1 MKRVST
7 VLSMIIVALLL
18 LPAGDAFSQ
27 KKKEKESKG
36 GGGDW
41 IKSLPN
47 MPVKNGYYQG
57 LGAVPV
63 TKNQSDDQNK
73 AESDARAMV
82 VRAIRSEIT
91 NKVTN
96 VVEETTAG
104 GASTMTESFNEVT
117 ESFSSE
123 TLKNLKVQFH
133 RDEKKGKKQYAYCEI
148 SIAEVE
154 RQFAERLK
162 KAVNISKTYY
172 QSAKSAEASGDY
184 YLALSQYLA
193 GAKEVVLAE
202 IINKEPI
209 EGDIEGTGG
218 KASIKATFDTKLKNL
233 MGKMRIEI
241 ASGDGQRGV
250 KGEPLAQPLV
260 AKLVYDNGG
269 SVSAVKNANLISS
282 SVAPTVVKADEG
294 AQTDGEGL
302 ANFTVHSVEA
312 VNPSGVN
319 KVRISLNLKEFEAFR
334 QQLPGAVEKAKLVF
348 KEFTFTAKGS
358 AVTKIVI
365 LLFEENI
372 GKEQSNSIVE
382 GDIVKQLVSNKFKV
396 IDKSEVYKAVSKEQ
410 AKSSAETS
418 NDDVVSAALKNVAD
432 VLIIGSVKA
441 MESVGG
447 SSNPYGGGGT
457 SNRVSAWASCS
468 IRCIDLETGK
478 TIANS
483 DKQQVKGISVGA
495 AEKAGIVAL
504 TNLSKEA
511 SKEILDGLNKALK

>member
-1 MKRVST
+1 MKK
-7 VLSMIIVALLL
+7 LSIALTIFIVALMMV
-18 LPAGDAFSQ
+18 PAGNTTAQ
-27 KKKEKESKG
+27 KKKTKESKG

-47 MPVKNGYYQG
+47 MPIKDGYYQG

-63 TKNQSDDQNK
+63 TKNQSDDANK

-96 VVEETTAG
+96 VVEETSTG
-104 GASTMTESFNEVT
+104 GASSLAESFNEVT

-123 TLKNLKVQFH
+123 TLKNLKVQFY
-133 RDEKKGKKQYAYCEI
+133 RDEKKAKKHYAYCEI

-172 QSAKSAEASGDY
+172 QSGKSAETSGDY
-184 YLALSQYLA
+184 YLALTQYLA

-202 IINKEPI
+202 MINKEPI
-209 EGDIEGTGG
+209 EGDIEGTGT
-218 KASIKATFDTKLKNL
+218 KASIKASFDTKLKSL
-233 MGKMRIEI
+233 FGKMRIEI
-241 ASGDGQRGV
+241 ESGDGQRGV

-260 AKLVYDNGG
+260 AKLIFDNNG
-269 SVSAVKNANLISS
+269 VVAPVKNANLVSS
-282 SVAPTVVKADEG
+282 SVAPTMVKADEES
-294 AQTDGEGL
+294 QTDGEGL
-302 ANFTVHSVEA
+302 AKFTVHSVES

-319 KVRISLNLKEFEAFR
+319 KVRIGLNAKDFEAFK

-358 AVTKIVI
+358 AITKIVI

-372 GKEQSNSIVE
+372 GKEQANSIVE

-396 IDKSEVYKAVSKEQ
+396 IDKSEVYKAVSREQ

-432 VLIIGSVKA
+432 VLIIGNVKA

-447 SSNPYGGGGT
+447 SSSPYGGGSG
-457 SNRVSAWASCS
+457 NRVSAWASCS

-504 TNLSKEA
+504 SNLSKEA

>member
-1 MKRVST
+1 MKK
-7 VLSMIIVALLL
+7 LSMMLSVIIMALML
-18 LPAGDAFSQ
+18 LPAGDTAAQ
-27 KKKEKESKG
+27 KKNAKGSKG

-47 MPVKNGYYQG
+47 MPIKDGYYQG

-63 TKNQSDDQNK
+63 TKNQSDDANK
-73 AESDARAMV
+73 AEADARAMV

-96 VVEETTAG
+96 VVEETTVG
-104 GASTMTESFNEVT
+104 GASSMSESFNEVT

-133 RDEKKGKKQYAYCEI
+133 RDEKKGKKHYAYCEI

-162 KAVNISKTYY
+162 KAVNIAKTYY
-172 QSAKSAEASGDY
+172 QSGKSAESTGDY

-202 IINKEPI
+202 MINKEPI
-209 EGDIEGTGG
+209 EGDIEGTGA
-218 KASIKATFDTKLKNL
+218 KVSIKASFDTKLKNL
-233 MGKMRIEI
+233 LGKMRVEI
-241 ASGDGQRGV
+241 AGGDGQRGV

-260 AKLVYDNGG
+260 AKLVYDNNGV
-269 SVSAVKNANLISS
+269 VSAVKNANLVSS
-282 SVAPTVVKADEG
+282 SVAPTVVKADEE
-294 AQTDGEGL
+294 AQADGEGL
-302 ANFTVHSVEA
+302 AKFTVHSVES

-319 KVRISLNLKEFEAFR
+319 KVKIGLNLKDFEAFR

-358 AVTKIVI
+358 AITKIVI

-372 GKEQSNSIVE
+372 GKEQANSIVE

-396 IDKSEVYKAVSKEQ
+396 IDKNEVYKAVSREQ
-410 AKSSAETS
+410 AKASAESS
-418 NDDVVSAALKNVAD
+418 NDDAVSAALKSVAD
-432 VLIIGSVKA
+432 VLIIGNVKA

-447 SSNPYGGGGT
+447 STNPYGGGS

-468 IRCIDLETGK
+468 IRAIDLETGK

-483 DKQQVKGISVGA
+483 DKQQVKGISIGA
-495 AEKAGIVAL
+495 AEKAGIIAL

-511 SKEILDGLNKALK
+511 SKEILEGLNKALK

>member
-1 MKRVST
+1 MKK
-7 VLSMIIVALLL
+7 LSMTLSLIIIALMLM
-18 LPAGDAFSQ
+18 PAGDASAQ
-27 KKKEKESKG
+27 KKKAKESKG

-47 MPVKNGYYQG
+47 MPIKDGYYQG

-63 TKNQSDDQNK
+63 TKNQSDDANK
-73 AESDARAMV
+73 AEADARAMV

-96 VVEETTAG
+96 VVEETTVG
-104 GASTMTESFNEVT
+104 GASSMSESFNEVT

-133 RDEKKGKKQYAYCEI
+133 RDEKKGKKHYAYCEI

-162 KAVNISKTYY
+162 KAVNIARTYY
-172 QSAKSAEASGDY
+172 QSGTSAESTGDY
-184 YLALSQYLA
+184 YLALGQYFA

-202 IINKEPI
+202 MINKEPI
-209 EGDIEGTGG
+209 EGDIEGTGV
-218 KASIKATFDTKLKNL
+218 KASIKASFDTKLKNL
-233 MGKMRIEI
+233 LGKMRVEI
-241 ASGDGQRGV
+241 AGGDGQRGV
-250 KGEPLAQPLV
+250 KGEPLGQPLV
-260 AKLVYDNGG
+260 AKLVYDNNGVI
-269 SVSAVKNANLISS
+269 SPVKNAILVSS
-282 SVAPTVVKADEG
+282 SVAPTVITADEE

-302 ANFTVHSVEA
+302 ANFTVHSVES

-319 KVRISLNLKEFEAFR
+319 KVRIGLSSKDFEAFR
-334 QQLPGAVEKAKLVF
+334 QQLPGAVEKGRTLF
-348 KEFTFTAKGS
+348 KEFSFTAKGS
-358 AVTKIVI
+358 AITRIVI

-372 GKEQSNSIVE
+372 GKEQANSIVE

-396 IDKSEVYKAVSKEQ
+396 IDKSEVFKAVNREQ
-410 AKSSAETS
+410 AKASAETS
-418 NDDVVSAALKNVAD
+418 NDDVISSALRNVAD
-432 VLIIGSVKA
+432 VLIIGNVKA

-447 SSNPYGGGGT
+447 SSNPYGGGS

-468 IRCIDLETGK
+468 IRCIDLETRK
-478 TIANS
+478 TLANS
-483 DKQQVKGISVGA
+483 DKQQIKGISVGA
-495 AEKAGIVAL
+495 AEKAGIIAI